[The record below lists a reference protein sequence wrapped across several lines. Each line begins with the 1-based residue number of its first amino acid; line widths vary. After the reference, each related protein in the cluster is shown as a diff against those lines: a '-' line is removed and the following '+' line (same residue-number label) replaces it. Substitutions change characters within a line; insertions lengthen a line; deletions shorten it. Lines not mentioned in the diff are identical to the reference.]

1 MAAAEEA
8 PFTGERILI
17 SKSGESLKMILDGQ
31 KTSEVRGV
39 NYRPGRY
46 LLGCAGRIYG
56 WMHLGNGRLVE
67 SKLAWERCRNSHRM
81 LDERPPYPKTYV
93 FAIRRVHRMR
103 PPITFQHP
111 RGAIGI
117 VKFKR
122 TVSGR

>member
-1 MAAAEEA
+1 MPAEEA

-17 SKSGESLKMILDGQ
+17 SKSSESLKMILDGT

-56 WMHLGNGRLVE
+56 FMYLGNGRLIE
-67 SKLAWERCRNSHRM
+67 SDLEWERRRSSHRM
-81 LDERPPYPKTYV
+81 PDNQPPYPKTYL
-93 FAIRRVHRMR
+93 FAIRRVHRM
-103 PPITFQHP
+103 PVPIAFQHP

-122 TVSGR
+122 AAPCC